1 MGNYLY
7 TELDNIT
14 EKEFFNREL
23 GLQTRTIKSYDEI
36 KQNGLLFISSNNPE
50 YWKPFLSTLRK
61 DSCVFFLIGNETY
74 EPNIFNSLNNVA
86 SIKHVFVYNLP
97 TKIKKRTLLKT
108 FLGNLIDSY
117 GFTEKSDE
125 SSYRD
130 LRNSIYLIKKFRK
143 INLNYPYSRMPQGY
157 SNNFASKI
165 SQRLDLNKTES
176 LISEK
181 VLSFAK
187 QIEQRSKFISFSGQP
202 TNRKRQMM
210 IFWSRKYMEEIPDIT
225 EGFRGLGTFGDFT
238 YVDQLMDSKFV
249 LVPPGSFNNS
259 NHRYTESLICG
270 AIPLILAKNSID
282 PSENRNWTNSI
293 KGVKAYSAKLI
304 LKFASSLKD
313 LELNHLLD
321 QTRKDDFN
329 QIKSF
334 KETFLKVVSLP

>member
-1 MGNYLY
+1 MDKYLY

-23 GLQTRTIKSYDEI
+23 GLQTRTAKSFDEI
-36 KQNGLLFISSNNPE
+36 KQSSLLLISSNNPE
-50 YWKPFLSTLRK
+50 YWKPFLNTLK
-61 DSCVFFLIGNETY
+61 KESCVFFLIGNETY
-74 EPNIFNSLNNVA
+74 EPNIFNSLNDVA
-86 SIKHVFVYNLP
+86 SIKHVFLYNPP
-97 TKIKKRTLLKT
+97 TKINKRTLFKT

-117 GFTEKSDE
+117 GFVEKSDE

-130 LRNSIYLIKKFRK
+130 LRNSIYLMKKFRK
-143 INLNYPYSRMPQGY
+143 INISYPYSRMPQGY

-165 SQRLDLNKTES
+165 SQKLDLTKTES

-187 QIEQRSKFISFSGQP
+187 QVEQRSKFISFSGQP

-210 IFWSRKYMEEIPDIT
+210 LFWSRKYMEEIPDIT
-225 EGFRGLGTFGDFT
+225 EGFRGLGTVGDFT
-238 YVDQLMDSKFV
+238 YLDQLMDSKFI

-282 PSENRNWTNSI
+282 PSENNNWTNSI
-293 KGVKAYSAKLI
+293 KGIKSYSAKLLLNYAKKI
-304 LKFASSLKD
+304 NDQELKD
-313 LELNHLLD
+313 LLAK
-321 QTRKDDFN
+321 TREYDFN
-329 QIKSF
+329 EIKNF
-334 KETFLKVVSLP
+334 TKFFLKLVSLP